1 MAVCPR
7 EQIIPQIYSRP
18 RVANFPQLTG
28 KLGLSVRENN
38 MKTFSDKNSE
48 VRILIASLKA
58 GGIGLDLSA
67 ANKCILVD
75 LWWNEAIQE
84 QVCILLSSHIA

>member
-1 MAVCPR
+1 M
-7 EQIIPQIYSRP
+7 YLKP
-18 RVANFPQLTG
+18 RVANFLQLTG
-28 KLGLSVRENN
+28 KLGLSVREDN

-48 VRILIASLKA
+48 VRVLIASLKA

-84 QVCILLSSHIA
+84 QVCIILSSHIA